1 MHING
6 GVTAPVCAGTW
17 LMVALAAGIPDG
29 TAHGQASV
37 GATPTFEVASVKLN
51 TSGDTRIRFE
61 MPPGTLTAINVP
73 VRFAVR
79 QAYRLPEARV
89 LGGPSWVDTERFDIV
104 AKAPSGAGRTSDDIR
119 QMLRTLLAER
129 FSLAVHTEDRNMPI
143 YSLTRGGGD
152 AGLGPNL
159 RPSAT
164 DCAGQR
170 SSVVDGRVACGILVS
185 QAPTSASLRG
195 GGTTMA
201 EFVRLFGDFLDR
213 PLIDDTG
220 LTGTFDLELRFAAL
234 RSSLPGASVPGGLG
248 VAADVDDIPNVFTAV
263 QEQLG
268 LRLESRRGVAQVL
281 VIDNVSAPSEN

>member
-1 MHING
+1 
-6 GVTAPVCAGTW
+6 
-17 LMVALAAGIPDG
+17 
-29 TAHGQASV
+29 
-37 GATPTFEVASVKLN
+37 
-51 TSGDTRIRFE
+51 

-89 LGGPSWVDTERFDIV
+89 LGGPSWIDTERFDIV

-119 QMLRTLLAER
+119 PMLRTLLAER
-129 FSLAVHTEDRNMPI
+129 FGLAAHTEERNMPV
-143 YSLTRGGGD
+143 YSLTRAGGD
-152 AGLGPNL
+152 GRLGPNL
-159 RPSAT
+159 RPSTT
-164 DCAGQR
+164 DCTGQR
-170 SSVVDGRVACGILVS
+170 SRVIDGRVACGILVS

-220 LTGTFDLELRFAAL
+220 LTGTFDLELQFAAL

-248 VAADVDDIPNVFTAV
+248 VAADVDEIPNVFTAV

-268 LRLESRRGVAQVL
+268 LRLESRRGVAQIL